1 MKQWSKVIREMSKR
15 GLRSMFLV
23 ESSVALASL
32 HDLLWVFFFFFINIY
47 IFFHKRFEE
56 EEGAKEIEDEEATFM
71 GVWVGA
77 ISGCNSEHNI
87 IIINKTEGEG
97 P

>member
-1 MKQWSKVIREMSKR
+1 MSKR

-32 HDLLWVFFFFFINIY
+32 HDLLWVFFFFLINRYI

-56 EEGAKEIEDEEATFM
+56 EERAKEIEDGEATFM